1 MKTSTN
7 FGLIFIPLVTLL
19 APNILAVAPDET
31 ITSYA
36 VLDGNGQDFLI
47 VNEQPVRDK
56 IVAGAHFTNAIN
68 QTGWAN
74 FEVWTNGEFPD
85 TIQVKAAGFLE
96 GYLTHELIYMSFLNT
111 LQDYC
116 KERDEYCNKLRAHLA
131 ANSKWVNKMCGKLRN
146 TSPFWHQ
153 VALFYEQ
160 MEGLAVGWQKASLTT
175 GHSMGDYGFLWFNI
189 FGDMEEFEQ
198 IFNLEKSSQ
207 LKDQPRHHVLGSG
220 SCSALI
226 KILPDQSDIL
236 TSHVTWNS
244 YESMIRILKKYSFEV
259 HETAQKDSPL
269 IPGHSAS
276 FSSYPGLLYSG
287 DDFTVLSSGLVA
299 QETTIGNNNAEL
311 WKYIRPT
318 GQVLEGIR
326 SVVANRLATTGKE
339 WTEIF
344 GRHNSGTYNNQWM
357 IVDYKRFKP
366 GKPLRDGL
374 LWVLEQLPTLVVS
387 RDVTD
392 TLRQQSYWP
401 SYNSPYFTS
410 IFNLSGVPSLVEKYG
425 DWFTYDKTPRALM
438 FQRDQSN
445 VKDLSSMISLMR
457 YNDYQNDPLSRCQ
470 QCNPPYSAENAI
482 SARNDMNPANGTYPF
497 PALSHRSHGGT
508 DCKVTS
514 LSMMLSLDFIAAGG
528 PTFDPL
534 PPFRWSLSDFH
545 GRSHVGQPDLWNF
558 KPVRT
563 RWFH

>member
-47 VNEQPVRDK
+47 VNEQPLRDK